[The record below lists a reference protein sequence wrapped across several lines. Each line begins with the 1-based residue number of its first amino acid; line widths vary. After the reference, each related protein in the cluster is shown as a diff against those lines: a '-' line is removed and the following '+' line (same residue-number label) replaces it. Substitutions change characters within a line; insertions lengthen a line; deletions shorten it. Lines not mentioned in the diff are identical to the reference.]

1 MKKKNNAMKCR
12 LNKHRNVLRQK
23 LFFHPKK
30 KCVPYIKQ
38 SAIFIKSISPRNKK
52 KYVFSI
58 PNYPV
63 FMTFY
68 MNHTMYIRRKLGR
81 ACHRRT
87 IHQLFT
93 SFSL

>member
-1 MKKKNNAMKCR
+1 MFFDKNCSFIQKKNVCHIS
-12 LNKHRNVLRQK
+12 NKVQYLSSPFLRET
-23 LFFHPKK
+23 
-30 KCVPYIKQ
+30 
-38 SAIFIKSISPRNKK
+38 RK